1 MSSSKQKT
9 AGEKSW
15 NSRSVGAAWQ
25 HRFFYGLIRLGGRRV
40 AYAMLALVVLYYVL
54 LRPDQRRKSEFYLRR
69 RFPEAKKTMLLLHSY
84 RMSLALG
91 KSLIDRAV
99 VGILGPSSTQVTLRG
114 REELLS
120 LLDEGKGLILITAH
134 AGSWQTAM
142 AALDFLQQPVSLLM
156 QREEGDIDRHY
167 FEHGGR
173 ECPFRIIDPSG
184 YLGGALEMIGVLKAG
199 EILSVMGD
207 RMLGSDRN
215 AVAVDFLGA
224 PVPFPFSAYKLAS
237 ATGAPIGVLLSAKTG
252 IDRYELRLARVI
264 RVPAGLRRGSAAFVP
279 YVRQFAETLEDYTRR
294 HPYQFFNFYDM
305 WDSESAAWPAAD
317 PSNNKE

>member
-1 MSSSKQKT
+1 MSP
-9 AGEKSW
+9 GEDKSATRGRW
-15 NSRSVGAAWQ
+15 SSRSIGAAWQ

-54 LRPDQRRKSEFYLRR
+54 LRPDQRRKSQFYLRR
-69 RFPEAKKTMLLLHSY
+69 RFPEARGFGLLSHSY

-99 VGILGPSSTQVTLRG
+99 VGILGPGSTRVSLSG
-114 REELLS
+114 REELLA
-120 LLDEGKGLILITAH
+120 LLAEGKGLILVTAH
-134 AGSWQTAM
+134 AGSWQTTM

-156 QREEGDIDRHY
+156 QREAGDIDRHY

-173 ECPFRIIDPSG
+173 ACPFRVIDPRG
-184 YLGGALEMIGVLKAG
+184 YLGGALEMLEVLKRG

-207 RMLGSDRN
+207 RLLGSDRN

-224 PVPFPFSAYKLAS
+224 PVRFPFSAYKLAS

-252 IDRYELRLARVI
+252 TDSYELRLARVI
-264 RVPAGLRRGSAAFVP
+264 RVPAALKRGSGAFAP
-279 YVRQFAETLEDYTRR
+279 YVRQFAETLEDYTQK

-305 WDSESAAWPAAD
+305 WETEPAASALSD
-317 PSNNKE
+317 PPDNKE